1 MGDVVVGGC
10 LFEDCGVEALVEG
23 LIVEGVGL
31 VI

>member
-1 MGDVVVGGC
+1 MGGVVGGG

-23 LIVEGVGL
+23 LIVERVGL